1 MLFFVIAFILSLCI
15 WILSIFFYNKSEYA
29 KDTHM
34 PLSVML
40 QDTGKLGEY
49 CTYRDLKKLPGEKR
63 FLFNCYLPK
72 NDGTT
77 TEIDLILLHS
87 SGIYVLESKNYSGW
101 IFGSET
107 QKMWTQTLPKGHT
120 SEKNHFLNPIIQ
132 NEIHIEWL
140 KKYLSGLTEGPYFS
154 IIVFS
159 KRCVLKNIQISKNS
173 AHVVIQRYDL
183 LRTIQKM
190 ATGQMV
196 YTSDQIALIY
206 ERLYPLTQTTNEQ
219 KNQHIQ
225 NINHKIYSEEKN
237 FVSGQQGDSTM
248 LSRTELVCPKCGAA
262 LVKKVATKGNRKGKA
277 FWGCSRFP
285 SCRYIQNIEN
295 S

>member
-1 MLFFVIAFILSLCI
+1 MGGGT
-15 WILSIFFYNKSEYA
+15 A
-29 KDTHM
+29 K
-34 PLSVML
+34 
-40 QDTGKLGEY
+40 
-49 CTYRDLKKLPGEKR
+49 
-63 FLFNCYLPK
+63 N
-72 NDGTT
+72 N
-77 TEIDLILLHS
+77 
-87 SGIYVLESKNYSGW
+87 
-101 IFGSET
+101 
-107 QKMWTQTLPKGHT
+107 
-120 SEKNHFLNPIIQ
+120 FLNPIIQ

-237 FVSGQQGDSTM
+237 FVSIIRTHSSTDRIYCFFGYSYFDQ
-248 LSRTELVCPKCGAA
+248 LCFFFYRLEY
-262 LVKKVATKGNRKGKA
+262 RA
-277 FWGCSRFP
+277 FV
-285 SCRYIQNIEN
+285 
-295 S
+295 